1 MQSLD
6 VISINIWQILVSL
19 ANLALLFFVAKKFLY
34 KPVKKMMATRQDSI
48 DSQYA
53 AAKEAEEKAMQSK
66 SDYEEKLSGAKKEAD
81 NVIQSAVDTASLRE
95 KEILAEAKE
104 KAENIIQKA
113 KEDAELEKKKAQESI
128 KKEIVEV
135 GTLLAEKMLEREISA
150 EDHKDIIDSFIDS
163 IGDENEGN

>member
-6 VISINIWQILVSL
+6 VISINLWQILVSL
-19 ANLALLFFVAKKFLY
+19 INLILLFLIIKKFLY
-34 KPVKKMMATRQDSI
+34 KPTKKMLETRQNSI
-48 DSQYA
+48 DSQYK
-53 AAKEAEEKAMQSK
+53 AAKDAEDEAMQNK
-66 SDYEEKLSGAKKEAD
+66 AAYEEKLSSAKKEAD
-81 NVIQSAVDTASLRE
+81 SVIQSAVDTATLRE

-104 KAENIIQKA
+104 KAEGIVRKA
-113 KEDAELEKKKAQESI
+113 REDAELEKRKSEESI
-128 KKEIVEV
+128 KQEIVEV